1 MLSATLQAGLSD
13 YAIGSKIR
21 ALRLKKKMGLVELGQ
36 HSGLSPAL
44 LSKLER
50 GRLFP
55 TLPTLLRIA
64 LVFSVGLDYFF
75 AGAREKPLVAVVR
88 KAERVQ
94 LPERLDGKEMSY
106 RFESLDYPAT
116 ERRFNSYY
124 AEFLP
129 MARDKVQVH
138 THAGVEF
145 IYTLKGRVNVHIE
158 GQEHALEAGDSMYFD
173 SGLPH
178 GYRRSGTSTC
188 CAIVVT
194 TASSPSSTSC
204 PTSCR
209 FERTSEEFAP
219 SPR

>member
-1 MLSATLQAGLSD
+1 MLSATLEQGLND
-13 YAIGSKIR
+13 YAIGGKIR
-21 ALRLKKKMGLVELGQ
+21 ALRLKKKMGLVELGR
-36 HSGLSPAL
+36 HTGLSPAL
-44 LSKLER
+44 LSKLET
-50 GRLFP
+50 GRLYP

-75 AGAREKPLVAVVR
+75 AGAREKPLVAIVR

-94 LPERLDGKEMSY
+94 LPERQDEKETAY

-124 AEFLP
+124 AEFFP
-129 MARDKVQVH
+129 VAPEKVRLH

-145 IYTLKGRVNVHIE
+145 IYTLEGTLHVHVD
-158 GQEHALEAGDSMYFD
+158 GQEHALEPGDSMYFD
-173 SGLPH
+173 SGLPP

-194 TASSPSSTSC
+194 TA
-204 PTSCR
+204 
-209 FERTSEEFAP
+209 
-219 SPR
+219 

>member
-1 MLSATLQAGLSD
+1 MLSDTLEAGLND
-13 YAIGSKIR
+13 YAIGAKIR

-44 LSKLER
+44 LSKLET

-75 AGAREKPLVAVVR
+75 VGAREKPLVAVVR
-88 KAERVQ
+88 KADRVQ
-94 LPERLDGKEMSY
+94 LPDRQDGSDAAY

-124 AEFLP
+124 AEFFP
-129 MARDKVQVH
+129 VAPEKVRLH

-145 IYTLKGRVNVHIE
+145 IYALEGTLHVHVD
-158 GQEHALEAGDSMYFD
+158 GQEHALEPGDSMYFD
-173 SGLPH
+173 SSLAH
-178 GYRRSGTSTC
+178 GYRRSGDGSC

-194 TASSPSSTSC
+194 TA
-204 PTSCR
+204 
-209 FERTSEEFAP
+209 
-219 SPR
+219 